1 MFTLYRIAYAN
12 RKTILDLGL
21 LFKHNNGDF
30 GAILVT
36 GQSCSAPIS
45 QVERHISD
53 SHFLPRFV
61 AVWTGTRTVGEVNR
75 YERGMECTETEV
87 NIQWRLGF
95 SSPNHTGQA
104 LRYDVR
110 CVWTT
115 CSSSVPSVAVYTI
128 TFPVGTKSYSA
139 RCRQYRECKYTCMY
153 TVLYRAVLPPSVLF
167 IVKKLPICRLCKG
180 LDICVMLFFVALTMP
195 LNNFRLK
202 FSYIFFSSHVKF
214 GCRSWG
220 EWPMLESFCEK

>member
-12 RKTILDLGL
+12 KKTILDLGL

-75 YERGMECTETEV
+75 HEREMESTETEV
-87 NIQWRLGF
+87 TIQWRLGF
-95 SSPNHTGQA
+95 SSPNPPGQP

-115 CSSSVPSVAVYTI
+115 CSSSVPSVAVYAI
-128 TFPVGTKSYSA
+128 TFPVGTKSCSV
-139 RCRQYRECKYTCMY
+139 RCRHSLSTENVSTHAYIRYTHTLMPSQVSNPRFCIGMYAGHITPLICKTC
-153 TVLYRAVLPPSVLF
+153 T
-167 IVKKLPICRLCKG
+167 C
-180 LDICVMLFFVALTMP
+180 
-195 LNNFRLK
+195 LNEMT
-202 FSYIFFSSHVKF
+202 
-214 GCRSWG
+214 C
-220 EWPMLESFCEK
+220 

>member
-12 RKTILDLGL
+12 RKTTILDLGL

-45 QVERHISD
+45 KVERHILD

-61 AVWTGTRTVGEVNR
+61 AVWTGTRTVEEVNR
-75 YERGMECTETEV
+75 YEREMESTETEV

-95 SSPNHTGQA
+95 SSPNPPGQP

-128 TFPVGTKSYSA
+128 TFPVGTKSYSV
-139 RCRQYRECKYTCMY
+139 RCWHSLSTENVSTLACIRY
-153 TVLYRAVLPPSVLF
+153 
-167 IVKKLPICRLCKG
+167 
-180 LDICVMLFFVALTMP
+180 
-195 LNNFRLK
+195 
-202 FSYIFFSSHVKF
+202 SYIDAVTSQ
-214 GCRSWG
+214 
-220 EWPMLESFCEK
+220 